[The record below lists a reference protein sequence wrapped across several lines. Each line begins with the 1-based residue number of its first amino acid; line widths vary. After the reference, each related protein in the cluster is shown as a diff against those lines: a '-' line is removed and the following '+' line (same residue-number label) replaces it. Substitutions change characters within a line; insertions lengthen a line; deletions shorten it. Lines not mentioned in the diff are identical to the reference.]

1 MYKKACFIAI
11 TLFISLA
18 TNLSAQTKCGIDS
31 KVSVKKAQLAVSTK
45 GNVEPLRIVAKV
57 SPSFND
63 KQFQAKGI
71 IVGSRIGDIVTLTVP
86 VNQLNV
92 LESDKNIL
100 QYQVARSM
108 EPDCNKVRFDTR
120 TDSVHAGY
128 GLPQSFDGSGVI
140 IGITDWGFDYTHPNF
155 NNGSEDNH
163 RILRA
168 WDQFKLSGPAP
179 EGFNYGTEFIGYDQL
194 MEAKCDTSGLYGYA
208 THASHVAGIAAGKGL
223 SNGDYQGQAPGANL
237 LMASF
242 GLNEAC
248 WLDAV
253 AWMKQVAQQEGK
265 RIVIN
270 SSWGMYTFSTLDGT
284 SLLSQAIDAYS
295 QEGIIFV
302 TSGGNNGDATMHISR
317 TFSPNSNDTL
327 KTVASYYSDGIGQAL
342 IFWGEE
348 GKDFDASFGIYLN
361 DSLAISPF
369 WNTATNASGYI
380 DTFLVAKGDTI
391 PYNVMWEHAN
401 PFNNRPHL
409 LFNVTKKGNN
419 QLRMFL
425 TANEGTVHAW
435 NINLMA
441 NGAGN
446 VGCDFRKNNI
456 PLYVDG
462 DNSYG
467 IGEPAC
473 SESVISIAAHNADR
487 LSGISQNYIPGGI
500 ATFSSA
506 GPTLDGRDKP
516 EISAPG
522 VSIISSI
529 SSYTTDNYPSTAFMM
544 YGGRRYIFSEMSGT
558 SMSSPAAT
566 GVVALMLQANP
577 RLSLEQI
584 KDILFTTARNDSQ
597 TGEIH
602 TEGVM
607 HRRWGWGKIDAMRAV
622 NGAIDRLSIEEA
634 IEKQQPLTVYPNPA
648 NYDVTILT
656 GTNIPTEVEI
666 FASDGKKVLS
676 QTIVAEGTIN
686 ISQLVH
692 GIYIA
697 RVQDRLGVRTAKIV
711 VQ

>member
-1 MYKKACFIAI
+1 MNKKACFIAMAL
-11 TLFISLA
+11 LFGLA

-31 KVSVKKAQLAVSTK
+31 KVSMQKALLEAK
-45 GNVEPLRIVAKV
+45 AKRNMEPMRIVAKV
-57 SPSFND
+57 SPSFD
-63 KQFQAKGI
+63 SKKIQDKGI
-71 IVGSRIGDIVTLTVP
+71 LIGSRIGDIVTLTVP
-86 VNQLNV
+86 VERLSL
-92 LESDKNIL
+92 LESDNTIL

-108 EPDCNKVRFDTR
+108 SPDCNKVRFDTK
-120 TDSVHAGY
+120 TDSVHAGL
-128 GLPQSFDGSGVI
+128 GLPQAFDGSGVL

-194 MEAKCDTSGLYGYA
+194 IEAQCDTFGLYGYA
-208 THASHVAGIAAGKGL
+208 THASHVTGIAAGKGMA
-223 SNGDYQGQAPGANL
+223 NGDYQGQAPGANL
-237 LMASF
+237 IMASF

-253 AWMKQVAQQEGK
+253 AWMKAVAQQEQK
-265 RIVIN
+265 RLVIN

-317 TFSPNSNDTL
+317 TFTTDHPDTI

-342 IFWGEE
+342 ICWGEE
-348 GKDFDASFGIYLN
+348 GKDFDAAIGIYMN
-361 DSLAISPF
+361 DTLVVSPF
-369 WNTATNASGYI
+369 WNTAASGYI
-380 DTFLVAKGDTI
+380 DTFLVVGSDTI

-401 PFNNRPHL
+401 PFNNRSHL
-409 LFNVTKKGNN
+409 LFNVTKVGNN
-419 QLRMFL
+419 QLRMFI
-425 TANEGTVHAW
+425 TAQEGTVHAW

-446 VGCDFRKNNI
+446 VGCDFKKNNI
-456 PLYVDG
+456 PLYVNG

-473 SESVISIAAHNADR
+473 AQSTIAIAAHNADR
-487 LSGISQNYIPGGI
+487 LSGVSQTYTPGNI
-500 ATFSSA
+500 AYFSSL
-506 GPTLDGRDKP
+506 GPTLDGRNKP

-529 SSYTTDNYPSTAFMM
+529 SSFTSDSYPATAFTL
-544 YGGRRYIFSEMSGT
+544 YNGKRYIFSEMSGT

-566 GVVALMLQANP
+566 GIVALMLQANP
-577 RLSLEQI
+577 NLSLEQI
-584 KDILFTTARNDSQ
+584 KDILFTTARNDVR

-602 TEGVM
+602 ASGEM
-607 HRRWGWGKIDAMRAV
+607 SDIWGWGKIDAMRAV

-634 IEKQQPLTVYPNPA
+634 VEKQQPLSIYPNPA
-648 NYDVTILT
+648 YSQVTILT
-656 GTNIPTEVEI
+656 GTNQPTEVEI
-666 FASDGKKVLS
+666 YSTDGKKVMT
-676 QTIVAEGTIN
+676 QTVTAEGVIDVSRLT
-686 ISQLVH
+686 H
-692 GIYIA
+692 GIYVA
-697 RVQDRLGVRTAKIV
+697 RVQDRTGVRTAKIV